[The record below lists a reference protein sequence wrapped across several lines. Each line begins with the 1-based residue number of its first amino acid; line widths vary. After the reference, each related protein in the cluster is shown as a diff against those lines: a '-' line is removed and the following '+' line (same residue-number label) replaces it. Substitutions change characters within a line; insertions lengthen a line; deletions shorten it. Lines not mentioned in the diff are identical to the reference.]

1 MSFLSFLLLFSALAS
16 RVLANFSITVDLPK
30 ENVTLYTSQLLINF
44 PDSMSSPC
52 NVNCSITNQTLKAC
66 NDDPNCLCDVTNV
79 AKFHDC
85 EQCQF
90 TQLVETNQKMED
102 LRVGSQAVL
111 SGYTAICTNLTNV
124 TLTASQTKLTLPE
137 DWDGPLVAVLPVG
150 GVVVAVGFTVILG
163 VSALFI
169 LSNL

>member
-1 MSFLSFLLLFSALAS
+1 
-16 RVLANFSITVDLPK
+16 
-30 ENVTLYTSQLLINF
+30 
-44 PDSMSSPC
+44 
-52 NVNCSITNQTLKAC
+52 
-66 NDDPNCLCDVTNV
+66 
-79 AKFHDC
+79 
-85 EQCQF
+85 
-90 TQLVETNQKMED
+90 MED
-102 LRVGSQAVL
+102 FRVGSQAVL

-150 GVVVAVGFTVILG
+150 GVVVAVGLTVILG